1 MESVKDRKQ
10 YTRFEIA
17 NTLRILTPEQISEK
31 AAAVEDRLCNF
42 ANFLE
47 SKIVLMYINN
57 INEVSTAGILK
68 KCSLYEKTVVLPMF
82 GTEHFDLKLFKT
94 VNLDSDLKTG
104 ARGVLEPD
112 VKKCKIVPIDFID
125 IAIIP
130 GLASDTKGG
139 RIGGGDGYYDRLIPK
154 LSNTTRKVALAFE
167 CQIIQQ
173 IPVEA
178 HDRHVDIIVTEKR
191 IIYKI

>member
-10 YTRFEIA
+10 YSRFKVA
-17 NTLRILTPEQISEK
+17 NILSNLTPEQISEK
-31 AAAVEDRLCNF
+31 AAEVEDRLCNF

-47 SKIVLMYINN
+47 AKIVLMYINN
-57 INEVSTAGILK
+57 INEVSTTGILK
-68 KCSLYEKTVVLPMF
+68 KCSLYDKTVVLPMF
-82 GTEHFDLKLFKT
+82 GTEHFDLKLYKT
-94 VNLDSDLKTG
+94 VNPDKDLKMG
-104 ARGVLEPD
+104 SKGVLEPD

-130 GLASDTKGG
+130 GLAFDTKGG
-139 RIGGGDGYYDRLIPK
+139 RIGNGDGCYDRLIPK

-167 CQIIQQ
+167 CQIFQQ